1 MMLHRLLRLCASPGW
16 LRAAVGM
23 LLERAIPLGNRHL
36 QFGFPNM
43 AINCNDSAIVYDKI
57 SLKSVPEP
65 SAYF

>member
-1 MMLHRLLRLCASPGW
+1 
-16 LRAAVGM
+16 M

>member
-1 MMLHRLLRLCASPGW
+1 
-16 LRAAVGM
+16 M

-43 AINCNDSAIVYDKI
+43 ATNYNGSTIVYDKT